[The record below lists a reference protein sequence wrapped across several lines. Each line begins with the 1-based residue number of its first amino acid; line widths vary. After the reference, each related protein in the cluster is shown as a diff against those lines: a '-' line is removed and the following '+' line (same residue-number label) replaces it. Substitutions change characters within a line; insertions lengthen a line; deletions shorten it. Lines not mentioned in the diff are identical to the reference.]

1 MTKIPDKVRA
11 ELDLLIAYCWDA
23 DIRKPKHTIAWLGQP
38 DPVVID
44 TIPKEIREEA
54 EECIRMI
61 ENRDSPEVDAGTLY
75 CAISLLEYLLSFG
88 DEDADDNS

>member
-23 DIRKPKHTIAWLGQP
+23 DIRTPKHTIAWLGEP
-38 DPVVID
+38 DPV

-54 EECIRMI
+54 EECIRVI
-61 ENRDSPEVDAGTLY
+61 QNRDEEGVNAGTLY
-75 CAISLLEYLLSFG
+75 CVISLLEYLLSFG
-88 DEDADDNS
+88 DADDD